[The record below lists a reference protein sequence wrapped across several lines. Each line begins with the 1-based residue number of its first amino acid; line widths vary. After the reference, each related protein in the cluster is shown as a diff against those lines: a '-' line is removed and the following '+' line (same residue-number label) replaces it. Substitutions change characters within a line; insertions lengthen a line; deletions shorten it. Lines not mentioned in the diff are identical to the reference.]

1 MDTNKQSHC
10 KDTNLCN
17 QHEQVGPLNLKWYE
31 ILMWYMNNSVLSFQF
46 QYNLYLYDPLK
57 MKTAYEFLPLSCLQ
71 LKEDN
76 IDDVSYCIL

>member
-1 MDTNKQSHC
+1 
-10 KDTNLCN
+10 
-17 QHEQVGPLNLKWYE
+17 
-31 ILMWYMNNSVLSFQF
+31 MNNSVLSFQF

-57 MKTAYEFLPLSCLQ
+57 MKTVYESLPLSCLQ